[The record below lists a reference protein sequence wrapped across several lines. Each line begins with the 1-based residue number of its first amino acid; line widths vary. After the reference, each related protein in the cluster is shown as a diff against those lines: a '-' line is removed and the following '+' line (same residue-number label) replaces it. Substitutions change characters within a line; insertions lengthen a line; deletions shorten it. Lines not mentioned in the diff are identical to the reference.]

1 MELPDEVVADVRRR
15 LRKVAGQVAGI
26 EKMLDQ
32 GRECR
37 DIVTQISAAS
47 NALDQAGFRLVSAGL
62 RYCIT
67 DPQGAEAEG
76 YPIGEVEKLF
86 LKLA

>member
-67 DPQGAEAEG
+67 DPQRAEADG

-86 LKLA
+86 MKLA

>member
-26 EKMLDQ
+26 EKMLDN

-37 DIVTQISAAS
+37 DIVTQISAA
-47 NALDQAGFRLVSAGL
+47 NHALEQAGFRLVSAGL
-62 RYCIT
+62 KYCL
-67 DPQGAEAEG
+67 DNPEAAEADG
-76 YPIGEVEKLF
+76 YPMGEVEKLF
-86 LKLA
+86 LKLS